1 MRVPILIKILR
12 LIKVIIRMGKKV
24 GDMPLLSKQY
34 MCKDPFLIYN
44 KIKISNNVAT
54 LNNKKEN
61 NMKSN

>member
-12 LIKVIIRMGKKV
+12 LIKVIIRMEKKV

-34 MCKDPFLIYN
+34 MCKDLFLIYN
-44 KIKISNNVAT
+44 KIKKGNNVAT